1 MKVLVLGYTVAL
13 GYWIFYD
20 RKEEL
25 ARKTGGVYK
34 SQDIA

>member
-1 MKVLVLGYTVAL
+1 MKVLVLGFTVAL
-13 GYWIFYD
+13 VYWRFYD
-20 RKEEL
+20 REEL